1 MKIMQEKVSYVRK
14 QVALAYVLKTSFSN
28 FCCLLNQNY
37 NFKNMTTEK
46 LQLNPKNEYLYICLD
61 ASDGEIE
68 KEILEENEFCKVK
81 MLGAKSCKELSEKD
95 LKEAD
100 VVAVWHTINLDHS
113 LLSKLSKPPKVI
125 LNSEKL

>member
-1 MKIMQEKVSYVRK
+1 MQEKVSYVRK
-14 QVALAYVLKTSFSN
+14 QVVLAYVLKTSFQTFVVYSTKN
-28 FCCLLNQNY
+28 S

-46 LQLNPKNEYLYICLD
+46 LQLKPKNEYLYICLD
-61 ASDGEIE
+61 ASDGDIE

-81 MLGAKSCKELSEKD
+81 MLGAKSYKELDEKD

-113 LLSKLSKPPKVI
+113 LLIRLSKPPKVI
-125 LNSEKL
+125 LNSEK